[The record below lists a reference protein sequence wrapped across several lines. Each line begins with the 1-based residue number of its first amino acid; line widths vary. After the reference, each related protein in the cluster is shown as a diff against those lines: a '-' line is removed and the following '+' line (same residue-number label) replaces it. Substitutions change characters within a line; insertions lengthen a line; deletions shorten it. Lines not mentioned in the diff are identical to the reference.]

1 MEVLKCMTAK
11 EVLNL
16 IDWLRAQGFD
26 NDKIVDCIETVEG
39 KRKEPEQKKSEQQ

>member
-1 MEVLKCMTAK
+1 MGVMEIMTAK

-39 KRKEPEQKKSEQQ
+39 KKKSEEEKETK

>member
-1 MEVLKCMTAK
+1 MGIIMEAMTARG
-11 EVLNL
+11 VLNL

-39 KRKEPEQKKSEQQ
+39 KKKLEEEKGTR

>member
-1 MEVLKCMTAK
+1 MTAQ

-26 NDKIVDCIETVEG
+26 NDKFVDCIEAVEG